1 MTATSG
7 QTTLAALAAQV
18 SNWGRWGV
26 DDQVGTPNLITPQRV
41 ADAARLATRG
51 EVFSLAIPFDAHGPQ
66 EGVAGRFNPIRTM
79 LACGTDWAAGA
90 QTGPEMPPEF
100 GYADDVVS
108 MPLQCATH
116 WDGLAHVFHEGQMY
130 NGRAATLVTAQG
142 AQENGI
148 EHLAGRVAT
157 RGVLLD
163 VPRWRGVDGMEPGEA
178 VRGDE
183 LQDIADAQGVAVGPG
198 DALLIRTGYMSRFIA
213 EGDWHGYTVGTCPG
227 LSYEAT
233 WWLRDHDVAAVASD
247 TFRVEVVPFEL
258 DGVRSPFHLL
268 AIVHMGLLLG
278 EIFQLDALA
287 EACARYRTYEFLFVA
302 GPLPFTHAVGAP
314 VNPYAIL

>member
-1 MTATSG
+1 MTP
-7 QTTLAALAAQV
+7 
-18 SNWGRWGV
+18 
-26 DDQVGTPNLITPQRV
+26 DRV
-41 ADAARLATRG
+41 AGAARLVTRG
-51 EVFSLAIPFDAHGPQ
+51 EVFALSIPFDAHGPQ

-90 QTGPEMPPEF
+90 QTGPEMPPDF
-100 GYADDVVS
+100 GYADDVIF

-116 WDGLAHVFHEGQMY
+116 WDGLGHVFHDGRMY
-130 NGRAATLVTAQG
+130 NGRPATLVTARG
-142 AQENGI
+142 AEQNGI

-163 VPRWRGVDGMEPGEA
+163 VARWRGVDSLEPGQA
-178 VRGDE
+178 VSGDE
-183 LQDIADAQGVAVGPG
+183 LQDIADAARVNVGPG
-198 DALLIRTGYMSRFIA
+198 DALLIRTGYMSRFLA
-213 EGDWHGYTVGTCPG
+213 AGDWHGYTLGTCPG
-227 LSYEAT
+227 LSYEAVR
-233 WWLRDHDVAAVASD
+233 WLRDRDVAAVASD

-278 EIFQLDALA
+278 EIFQLEALA
-287 EACARYRTYEFLFVA
+287 DACARQRTHEFLFVA
-302 GPLPFTHAVGAP
+302 GPLPFTHAVGGP